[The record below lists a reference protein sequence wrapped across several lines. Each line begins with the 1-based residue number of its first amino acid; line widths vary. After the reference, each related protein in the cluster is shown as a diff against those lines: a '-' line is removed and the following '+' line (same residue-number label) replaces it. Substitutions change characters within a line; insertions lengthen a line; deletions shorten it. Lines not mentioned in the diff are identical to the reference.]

1 MIKHLKLKKEI
12 IIEIIYYLVFQMRRM
27 KENYRVE
34 AKKREKEVKQ
44 NLIKKKQKIM
54 NRRKTQ
60 KKI

>member
-27 KENYRVE
+27 KENYQVE
-34 AKKREKEVKQ
+34 AKEKEIEVKQ
-44 NLIKKKQKIM
+44 SLIKKKQKIM

>member
-34 AKKREKEVKQ
+34 AKEKEIEVKQ
-44 NLIKKKQKIM
+44 SLIKKKQKIM

-60 KKI
+60 KKL